1 MLTIDKG
8 EADVSVRGRVLGLKR
23 AVSSGEIFK
32 RHPEFMKVLG
42 YAANLVLGYAMAAA
56 KLFGGCGPF
65 GIGIVA
71 QAGAGPG
78 GVMCLLGASL
88 GYLMVGGF
96 DYGIKYVAT
105 CVLIFTAAFV
115 FQGARFYNSSWFMP
129 AVAAAITAVTGF
141 LNSFDNARGVPPVVL
156 MITEVTLAGSC
167 AYFFKQALTREEIA
181 TETAELRHGVS
192 VLILLAC
199 ALMALSEIMI
209 MDVISIG
216 RLVAVLLVMTAAYK
230 GGILAGSAAGAAL
243 GLAMDIAYGG
253 APYFTMAYAFS
264 GLLAGV
270 FSRHGRLI
278 FLISYI
284 MADAVAVLWTWSYGV
299 RIEVLYE
306 VFAASVI
313 FIMLPSSLLSTIGG
327 LLEQS
332 RSGSGETGIRLY
344 IARRVRRI
352 SEAFRE
358 LYETVH
364 TTLERAG
371 NDNDIATVFD
381 RAADAVCV
389 RCKNREDCWQVN
401 YMDTLSVMNS
411 ATPAMMRRGRL
422 VKEDL
427 AEHFVEKCSSIY
439 SFIAAVNGELR
450 GLMYRRQFRSRLAE
464 NRTAAYSQYSDLAVI
479 MESISDD
486 LSKSPGP
493 DPLAERR
500 LLRFLRN
507 MDIEADVSVFRDRS
521 GRLRITIESGRL
533 RNLLKEPDYLDKLS
547 SVVGVRLC
555 RPGVDDLANAKR
567 LSLVEAEPLAVS
579 VGIAAVKKKGE
590 PVSGDRGTYFKT
602 DQGVLCVILSDG
614 MGSGHEAAR
623 ESIATVRILENFL
636 RSGVSPDTAMKI
648 LNSVLLLKNGEE
660 WGYATVD
667 LMCIDLFTGETSFYK
682 YGAAPSY
689 IKNGKLVRR
698 VRGESLAAGLCAGE
712 CAAPDIIR
720 MRLKPG
726 NIALIASDGVI
737 TAENDKWLKALLSGW
752 EGTDTKA
759 LAKEALQTAIR
770 EFGCED
776 DMTVLV
782 VRVDAR
788 S

>member
-1 MLTIDKG
+1 
-8 EADVSVRGRVLGLKR
+8 VSVRGRVLGLKR
-23 AVSSGEIFK
+23 AVVSGDIFK
-32 RHPEFMKVLG
+32 RYPDFMKVLG
-42 YAANLVLGYAMAAA
+42 YIVSFVLGYAMSAA

-65 GIGIVA
+65 GIGMVA

-88 GYLMVGGF
+88 GYLVTGGF

-105 CVLIFTAAFV
+105 SVLVFTAAFV
-115 FQGARFYNSSWFMP
+115 FQGTKFYGTSWFMP
-129 AVAAAITAVTGF
+129 LIAAAITAVTGF
-141 LNSFDNARGVPPVVL
+141 LNSFDNGRGVPAVVL
-156 MITEVTLAGSC
+156 MITELTLAGAS
-167 AYFFKQALTREEIA
+167 AYFFKQALTKEERN

-192 VLILLAC
+192 VLIFLAC
-199 ALMALSEIMI
+199 ALMALSEVMI
-209 MDVISIG
+209 MDAISIG

-270 FSRHGRLI
+270 FARHGRLI
-278 FLISYI
+278 FLLSYI
-284 MADAVAVLWTWSYGV
+284 VADAVAILWTWNYGI
-299 RIEVLYE
+299 RIEILYE

-313 FIMLPSSLLSTIGG
+313 FMMLPSSLLNLVGG
-327 LLEQS
+327 LLQQS
-332 RSGSGETGIRLY
+332 STGSGETGMRMY
-344 IARRVRRI
+344 IARRIRRM
-352 SEAFRE
+352 SEAFQD
-358 LYETVH
+358 LYDTVRI
-364 TTLERAG
+364 TLERSG
-371 NDNDIATVFD
+371 NDNDIAMIFD
-381 RAADAVCV
+381 RAADAVCI
-389 RCKNREDCWQVN
+389 RCKNRDDCWQKN

-411 ATPAMMRRGRL
+411 STPAMMRRGRL
-422 VKEDL
+422 MREDL
-427 AEHFVEKCSSIY
+427 PEHFVEKCGSIY

-464 NRTAAYSQYSDLAVI
+464 NRSAAYSQYADLASI
-479 MESISDD
+479 MESVSEE
-486 LSKSPGP
+486 LSKSAGP

-500 LLRFLRN
+500 LFRFLRN
-507 MDIEADVSVFRDRS
+507 IDIEADVSVFRDRS
-521 GRLRITIESGRL
+521 GRLRVTIESGRL
-533 RNLLKEPDYLDKLS
+533 RNLLKDSDYLDKLS

-555 RPGVDDLANAKR
+555 RPGIDDVANAKR

-579 VGIAAVKKKGE
+579 VGIAAMKKKGE

-614 MGSGHEAAR
+614 MGSGHEAAK
-623 ESIATVRILENFL
+623 ESVATVRILESFL
-636 RSGVSPDTAMKI
+636 RSGVSPDLAMKM
-648 LNSVLLLKNGEE
+648 LNSVMLLKNGED

-667 LMCIDLFTGETSFYK
+667 LMCIDLFTGETCFYK

-689 IKNGKLVRR
+689 VKNGKLIRR

-712 CAAPDIIR
+712 CAAPDIVR

-726 NIALIASDGVI
+726 SLALIASDGVL
-737 TAENDKWLKALLSGW
+737 TADNDKWLRVLLSNW
-752 EGTDTKA
+752 EGNDTKT

-788 S
+788 N